1 MEVNAGTSTIVVPS
15 NKVCSKPASDGL
27 PIRLWIFNHSIRSIT
42 EQIEFFY
49 LALKSQGRKVSI
61 SNHPEPSALNVVIES
76 FNKNSAGIVE
86 TFCRKYR
93 KRVGM
98 ILTEHLDFNQ
108 DVIFFHGT
116 RLGVDS
122 DYMHPAI
129 KRERLINLI
138 LLREH
143 TKCFFRL
150 GDLPMLHGVEKM
162 LPGMPVITIPF
173 PRFKLVDRSPLFRS
187 GPPVYDFIFTG
198 KLTRY
203 RRQILGRLGK
213 QYNICVANTT
223 SSRRRRDALNTM
235 GKFVLNIPQSENW
248 PWISSMRVLAAL
260 RCGRATVTINTDRN
274 GAIPPLCLQFD
285 QKELFSSAVADALVK
300 YEHIFKEKFNG
311 YIGFVNSKQNAI
323 FPEDVF
329 EVWERMESEC

>member
-1 MEVNAGTSTIVVPS
+1 MLSH
-15 NKVCSKPASDGL
+15 NKICSQLTNNGL
-27 PIRLWIFNHSIRSIT
+27 PIRLWIFNHAIRGIT

-49 LALKSQGRKVSI
+49 LALKSQGREVSI
-61 SNHPEPSALNVVIES
+61 SNHPEPSALNVVIEN

-86 TFCRKYR
+86 TFCRKYH

-108 DVIFFHGT
+108 GEIFFHGA

-122 DYMHPAI
+122 DYMHPAT
-129 KRERLINLI
+129 KRERLLNLI

-150 GDLPMLHGVEKM
+150 GDLPMLHGVERM

-173 PRFKLVDRSPLFRS
+173 PKLKLTDRSPRSVS
-187 GPPVYDFIFTG
+187 GPPIYDFVFTG
-198 KLTRY
+198 HLTNY
-203 RRQILGRLGK
+203 RRQILGKLEK
-213 QYNICVANTT
+213 QYNVWVANTM

-235 GKFVLNIPQSENW
+235 GRFVLNIPQNENW

-260 RCGRATVTINTDRN
+260 RCGRVTVTTNTDRN
-274 GAIPPLCLQFD
+274 GAIPPICLQFD
-285 QKELFSSAVADALVK
+285 KKELFDTAVADALAD
-300 YEHIFKEKFNG
+300 YEHIFEEKFSA
-311 YIGFVNSKQNAI
+311 YTTFVTSKQNAP

-329 EVWERMESEC
+329 DVWDRMESEC